1 MILTSFYLLKKGM
14 GGIFYITKRYSK
26 SINKYMLSY
35 DVNKP
40 SNYITY
46 LDANNFYGY
55 AMSKN
60 LPYGGLK
67 WLNQK
72 EIDRFD
78 VNSIGKDSS
87 DGYMLEVD
95 LGYPD
100 ELRVL
105 RNNYPLAPDKLE
117 ITYDMLSNYCKKI
130 QINME

>member
-1 MILTSFYLLKKGM
+1 
-14 GGIFYITKRYSK
+14 
-26 SINKYMLSY
+26 MLSY

-40 SNYITY
+40 NNYITY

-87 DGYMLEVD
+87 VGVKVGGVNKLVPNVGNKSEYVVHYRNLKLYLSLGMKFTKVHKD
-95 LGYPD
+95 L
-100 ELRVL
+100 
-105 RNNYPLAPDKLE
+105 KLKQSDWL
-117 ITYDMLSNYCKKI
+117 IC
-130 QINME
+130 

>member
-1 MILTSFYLLKKGM
+1 
-14 GGIFYITKRYSK
+14 
-26 SINKYMLSY
+26 MLSY

-60 LPYGGLK
+60 LSYGGLK

-105 RNNYPLAPDKLE
+105 HNNYPLAPDKLE

>member
-1 MILTSFYLLKKGM
+1 
-14 GGIFYITKRYSK
+14 
-26 SINKYMLSY
+26 MLSY

-46 LDANNFYGY
+46 LDA
-55 AMSKN
+55 KN

-72 EIDRFD
+72 EIDIFD

-105 RNNYPLAPDKLE
+105 HNNYPLAPDKLE